1 MTTDYGPRI
10 TDYGPIAM
18 SPRQFDKVVRRV
30 LESLPDELKAYLENV
45 VVDVEDEPDER
56 LLRDQGFTAVEIA
69 EGATLYGL
77 FAPLPLPDPEAM
89 EITERPNRI
98 LIFQRPLVEDF
109 PDPDELRKEIRKTVI
124 HELGHHFGLNEH
136 DLEKLG
142 LE

>member
-1 MTTDYGPRI
+1 
-10 TDYGPIAM
+10 
-18 SPRQFDKVVRRV
+18 
-30 LESLPDELKAYLENV
+30 
-45 VVDVEDEPDER
+45 
-56 LLRDQGFTAVEIA
+56 
-69 EGATLYGL
+69 
-77 FAPLPLPDPEAM
+77 M

>member
-77 FAPLPLPDPEAM
+77 FAPCRCLIPRRWRSPRDPTASSSFSG
-89 EITERPNRI
+89 RW
-98 LIFQRPLVEDF
+98 
-109 PDPDELRKEIRKTVI
+109 
-124 HELGHHFGLNEH
+124 
-136 DLEKLG
+136 
-142 LE
+142 